1 MIQYNELKIKGDV
14 KLTTEVYLVRHGETM
29 FNQLN
34 KVQGW
39 CDSPLTVKGID
50 DLKRT
55 ARALSQVHFDNM
67 YSSDLK
73 RAIDTVHLMKNVNSV
88 SEIGKIKKLPEF
100 REVFFGSFEGDDID
114 ETWKQIAKAAGL
126 GEETDV
132 QKIINQIGIENFR
145 EATKKADP
153 RHLAENSEELD
164 ERMVRAIENL
174 HELTKHEERVLL
186 VSHGDF
192 IKTLSIKYWN
202 QGDGHHDIEFPD
214 NGSVTIGKIH
224 DDGKFEITAYN
235 QDAENL

>member
-1 MIQYNELKIKGDV
+1 M
-14 KLTTEVYLVRHGETM
+14 TTEVYLIRHGETM

-39 CDSPLTVKGID
+39 ADSPLTIKGIN
-50 DLKRT
+50 DLKKT
-55 ARALSQVHFDNM
+55 AEVLSQIHFDNM

-73 RAIDTVHLMKNVNSV
+73 RAIDTVHLMKNANEV

-114 ETWKQIAKAAGL
+114 KTWEAIGQAAGV
-126 GEETDV
+126 GPERNV
-132 QKIINQIGIENFR
+132 QKIINQVGIYEFR

-164 ERMVRAIENL
+164 TRMVRAIKKLQEETEN
-174 HELTKHEERVLL
+174 ENRVLL

-192 IKTLSIKYWN
+192 IKTLGIKYWN
-202 QGDGHHDIEFPD
+202 KSDRLHDIEFPD
-214 NGSVTIGKIH
+214 NGSITRGILS
-224 DDGKFEITAYN
+224 DDGKFEIVDYN
-235 QDAENL
+235 IKSEDF

>member
-1 MIQYNELKIKGDV
+1 M
-14 KLTTEVYLVRHGETM
+14 TTEVYLVRHGETM

-73 RAIDTVHLMKNVNSV
+73 RAIDTVHLMKNYNVV

-114 ETWKQIAKAAGL
+114 QTWKQIAETAGI
-126 GEETDV
+126 GPEINV
-132 QKIINQIGIENFR
+132 QKIINKIGIEEFR

-153 RHLAENSEELD
+153 RHLAENKQELD
-164 ERMVRAIENL
+164 ERMIRGIKIL
-174 HELTKHEERVLL
+174 HELTQNEQRVLL

-192 IKTLSIKYWN
+192 IKTLAIKYWN
-202 QGDGHHDIEFPD
+202 NSDGQHDIIFPD
-214 NGSVTIGKIH
+214 NGSITRGLIH
-224 DDGKFEITAYN
+224 DNGDFEIIDYN
-235 QDAENL
+235 RDAANL

>member
-1 MIQYNELKIKGDV
+1 M
-14 KLTTEVYLVRHGETM
+14 TTEVYLIRHGETM

-39 CDSPLTVKGID
+39 ADSPLTIKGIN
-50 DLKRT
+50 DLKKT
-55 ARALSQVHFDNM
+55 SEVLSQIHFDNM

-73 RAIDTVHLMKNVNSV
+73 RAIDTVHLMKNANEV

-114 ETWKQIAKAAGL
+114 KTWEAIGQAAGV
-126 GEETDV
+126 GPERNV
-132 QKIINQIGIENFR
+132 QKIINQVGIYEFR

-164 ERMVRAIENL
+164 TRMVRAIKKLQEETEN
-174 HELTKHEERVLL
+174 ENRVLL

-192 IKTLSIKYWN
+192 IKTWGIKYWN
-202 QGDGHHDIEFPD
+202 KSDRLHDIEFPD
-214 NGSVTIGKIH
+214 NGSITRGILS
-224 DDGKFEITAYN
+224 DDGKFEIVDYN
-235 QDAENL
+235 IKAEDF

>member
-1 MIQYNELKIKGDV
+1 M
-14 KLTTEVYLVRHGETM
+14 TTEVYLIRHGETM

-39 CDSPLTVKGID
+39 ADSPLTIKGIN
-50 DLKRT
+50 DLKKT
-55 ARALSQVHFDNM
+55 AEVLSQIHFDNM

-73 RAIDTVHLMKNVNSV
+73 RAIDTVHLMKNANEV

-114 ETWKQIAKAAGL
+114 KTWEAIGQAAGV
-126 GEETDV
+126 GPERNV
-132 QKIINQIGIENFR
+132 QKIINQVGIYEFR

-164 ERMVRAIENL
+164 TRMVRAIKKLQEETEN
-174 HELTKHEERVLL
+174 ENRVLL

-192 IKTLSIKYWN
+192 INTWGIKYWN
-202 QGDGHHDIEFPD
+202 KSDRLHDIEFPD
-214 NGSVTIGKIH
+214 NGSITRGILS
-224 DDGKFEITAYN
+224 DDGKFEIVDYN
-235 QDAENL
+235 IKAEDF

>member
-1 MIQYNELKIKGDV
+1 M
-14 KLTTEVYLVRHGETM
+14 TTEVYLIRHGETM

-39 CDSPLTVKGID
+39 ADSPLTIKGIN
-50 DLKRT
+50 DLKKT
-55 ARALSQVHFDNM
+55 AEVLSQIHFDNM

-73 RAIDTVHLMKNVNSV
+73 RAIDTVHLMKNANEV

-114 ETWKQIAKAAGL
+114 KTWEAIGQAAGV
-126 GEETDV
+126 GPERNV
-132 QKIINQIGIENFR
+132 QKIINQVGIYEFR

-164 ERMVRAIENL
+164 TRMVRAIKKLQEETEN
-174 HELTKHEERVLL
+174 ENRVLL

-192 IKTLSIKYWN
+192 IKTLGIKYWN
-202 QGDGHHDIEFPD
+202 KSDRLHDIEFPD
-214 NGSVTIGKIH
+214 NGSITRGILS
-224 DDGKFEITAYN
+224 DDGKFEIVDYN
-235 QDAENL
+235 IKAEEF

>member
-1 MIQYNELKIKGDV
+1 MA
-14 KLTTEVYLVRHGETM
+14 TEVYLVRHGETM

-55 ARALSQVHFDNM
+55 ARALAQVHFDNM

-73 RAIDTVHLMKNVNSV
+73 RAIDTVHLMKNANIV

-114 ETWKQIAKAAGL
+114 QTWMQIAETAGL
-126 GEETDV
+126 GKENNV
-132 QKIINQIGIENFR
+132 QKIINQLGIEGFR
-145 EATKKADP
+145 KATKKADP
-153 RHLAENSEELD
+153 RHLAENQAELNT
-164 ERMVRAIENL
+164 RMTRAIQVL
-174 HELTKHEERVLL
+174 ADLTKNEERVLV

-192 IKTLSIKYWN
+192 IKTLAIKYWIN
-202 QGDGHHDIEFPD
+202 SQGDHDIIFPD
-214 NGSVTIGKIH
+214 NGSVTRGILH
-224 DDGKFEITAYN
+224 DDGKFEIIDYN
-235 QDAENL
+235 QNAENL

>member
-1 MIQYNELKIKGDV
+1 M
-14 KLTTEVYLVRHGETM
+14 TTEVYLIRHGETM

-39 CDSPLTVKGID
+39 ADSPLTIKGIN
-50 DLKRT
+50 DLKKT
-55 ARALSQVHFDNM
+55 AEVLSQIHFDNM

-73 RAIDTVHLMKNVNSV
+73 RAIDTVHLMKNANEV

-114 ETWKQIAKAAGL
+114 KTWEAIGQAAGV
-126 GEETDV
+126 GPERNV
-132 QKIINQIGIENFR
+132 QKIINQVGIYEFR

-164 ERMVRAIENL
+164 TRMVRAIKKLQEETEN
-174 HELTKHEERVLL
+174 ENRVLL

-192 IKTLSIKYWN
+192 IKTLGIKYWN
-202 QGDGHHDIEFPD
+202 KSDRLHDIEFPD
-214 NGSVTIGKIH
+214 NGSITRGILS
-224 DDGKFEITAYN
+224 DDGKFEIVDYN
-235 QDAENL
+235 INAEDF

>member
-1 MIQYNELKIKGDV
+1 MA
-14 KLTTEVYLVRHGETM
+14 TEVYLVRHGETM

-73 RAIDTVHLMKNVNSV
+73 RAIDTVHLMKNANVV
-88 SEIGKIKKLPEF
+88 SEIGKIRKLPEF

-114 ETWKQIAKAAGL
+114 QTWAQIAKVGGL
-126 GEETDV
+126 NSETNV
-132 QKIINQIGIENFR
+132 QKIINKLGLEKFR
-145 EATKKADP
+145 EATNEADP
-153 RHLAENSEELD
+153 RHLAENKEELD
-164 ERMVRAIENL
+164 ERMIRGIHIL
-174 HELTKHEERVLL
+174 KDLTKNEERVLL

-192 IKTLSIKYWN
+192 IKTLAIKYWN
-202 QGDGHHDIEFPD
+202 KSDGKHDIIFPN
-214 NGSVTIGKIH
+214 NGSVTRGLLK
-224 DDGKFEITAYN
+224 DDGSFEIIDYN
-235 QDAENL
+235 KDAESL

>member
-1 MIQYNELKIKGDV
+1 M
-14 KLTTEVYLVRHGETM
+14 TTEVYLIRHGETM

-39 CDSPLTVKGID
+39 TDSPLTIKGIN
-50 DLKRT
+50 DLKKT
-55 ARALSQVHFDNM
+55 AEVLSQINFDNM

-73 RAIDTVHLMKNVNSV
+73 RAIDTVHLMKNANEV

-114 ETWKQIAKAAGL
+114 KTWEAIGQAAGV
-126 GEETDV
+126 GPERNV
-132 QKIINQIGIENFR
+132 QKIINQVGIYEFR

-164 ERMVRAIENL
+164 TRMVRAIKKLQEETEN
-174 HELTKHEERVLL
+174 ENRVLL

-192 IKTLSIKYWN
+192 IKTWGIKYWN
-202 QGDGHHDIEFPD
+202 KSDRLHDIEFPD
-214 NGSVTIGKIH
+214 NGSITRGILS
-224 DDGKFEITAYN
+224 DDGKFEIVDYN
-235 QDAENL
+235 IKAEDF

>member
-1 MIQYNELKIKGDV
+1 MS
-14 KLTTEVYLVRHGETM
+14 TEVYLVRHGETM

-55 ARALSQVHFDNM
+55 ANALAQVHFDNM

-73 RAIDTVHLMKNVNSV
+73 RAIDTVHLMKNANLV
-88 SEIGKIKKLPEF
+88 SKIGKIKKLPEF
-100 REVFFGSFEGDDID
+100 REVFFGSFEGDDIN
-114 ETWKQIAKAAGL
+114 ETWDQVAVAAGI
-126 GEETDV
+126 GHEDDV
-132 QKIINQIGIENFR
+132 RNIINTVGIYNFR

-153 RHLAENSEELD
+153 RHLAENKEELD
-164 ERMVRAIENL
+164 DRMIRAIEVL
-174 HELTKHEERVLL
+174 HELTKEEKRVLV

-202 QGDGHHDIEFPD
+202 KSDGLHDIPFPD
-214 NGSVTIGKIH
+214 NGSVTRGLLH
-224 DDGKFEITAYN
+224 NDGKFEIIDYN
-235 QDAENL
+235 MKAENL